1 MPPIFYITLI
11 FILIIIIIPLFVTK
25 NKWEYLFYVLSLLL
39 VLTPSTKL
47 LGLDSSSSLN
57 YNVNQFII
65 YFLIFLFFVT
75 SHQIFNKKYKIL
87 TYYYKSYGI
96 YFAMIIIAFVI
107 NMIFNSMYYRKSIFE
122 LPRYH
127 FMEYLSFFVIMHFFL
142 LLFSKIQKEKVK
154 VIFRNF
160 WVILLTFSS
169 IFSLLYTL
177 KLPFAIFLQG
187 EAYNFNF
194 KSEGAFFDNAIEA
207 YEYLNRSYSIFAGGN
222 QFGILAPMGLLVT
235 AYFLKEKLLS
245 KLSFTLLLI
254 PQLIIL
260 VTSLSR
266 TAFLFYLFAI
276 LILIVRNSKYILG
289 TILLIFGGAII
300 LIYAITILDERL
312 KTIFDFDFIIDA
324 LFSERIDHW
333 MKFID
338 LINLNPESI
347 VLGHTKSYL
356 SSGNMFFENGYL
368 NLYAEGGILTLLM
381 HLIAYFVL
389 MYTLSKQKN
398 RIINPSFMKLS
409 VDYLFLFLL
418 IEVLQGA
425 FVSFRFESINAIT
438 IGYFIYMKYLSELR
452 VNAQKNN
459 ANYHQ
464 G

>member
-1 MPPIFYITLI
+1 MAPVFSITLI
-11 FILIIIIIPLFVTK
+11 FLFIIIIIPLLVAK
-25 NKWEYLFYVLSLLL
+25 NKWEYLFYILSLLL

-47 LGLDSSSSLN
+47 LGLYSLTSYN

-65 YFLIFLFFVT
+65 YFLIFLFFVS
-75 SHQIFNKKYKIL
+75 SHQIFNKKNKIL

-96 YFAMIIIAFVI
+96 YFAMVIIAFII

-122 LPRYH
+122 LPKYH
-127 FMEYLSFFVIMHFFL
+127 LKEYFSFFVIMHFFL
-142 LLFSKIQKEKVK
+142 LVFSKIRKEKVR

-160 WVILLTFSS
+160 WVILLIFSS
-169 IFSLLYTL
+169 IFSLLCTL
-177 KLPFAIFLQG
+177 KLPFAIFLQE
-187 EAYNFNF
+187 EAYNFDF
-194 KSEGAFFDNAIEA
+194 KREGSFFDNSLEA

-235 AYFLKEKLLS
+235 TYFLKEKLLS

-260 VTSLSR
+260 GTSLSR

-276 LILIVRNSKYILG
+276 LIVIVRNSKYILI
-289 TILLIFGGAII
+289 TILLIFGGSII
-300 LIYAITILDERL
+300 LISAITILDERL
-312 KTIFDFDFIIDA
+312 KMIFDFDFIIGA
-324 LFSERIDHW
+324 LFSERIDYW
-333 MKFID
+333 MEFFG

-381 HLIAYFVL
+381 YLIAYFIL
-389 MYTLSKQKN
+389 IYTLSKQKN
-398 RIINPSFMKLS
+398 RIINPAFMKLS
-409 VDYLFLFLL
+409 LDYLFFFLL
-418 IEVLQGA
+418 IELLLGA
-425 FVSFRFESINAIT
+425 LVSFRFESINAIT

-452 VNAQKNN
+452 VIAQKNN